1 MLKNS
6 DSPSRRRQLPSDS
19 RPLTH
24 WQSFV
29 RLIKVNRFDYANGSR
44 IDVWGSKHFGA
55 LRTYL
60 NWFWSGIG
68 GVWCWSCST
77 SYSIWQGASFEDP
90 FGGACIF
97 FLLLHVG
104 TIQFGCGI
112 SEVGDGRSG
121 IAKPTLGGH
130 LVQTCQ
136 LVFPPFN
143 WHNLSNKT
151 SEPQTTHNIHTAHN
165 IENNSFRIHRRCGS
179 KATVSKH
186 LELLCSRLIS
196 ECCWLCFFFFIF
208 IFLCSFVS
216 CVTNQAYA
224 ENVLSVYRSVSL

>member
-1 MLKNS
+1 MQMDPGSMCEALNTLERWGRISIGSGLGSVECGAGAAPLVIQFGRAHPLKTRS
-6 DSPSRRRQLPSDS
+6 VG
-19 RPLTH
+19 H
-24 WQSFV
+24 
-29 RLIKVNRFDYANGSR
+29 A
-44 IDVWGSKHFGA
+44 
-55 LRTYL
+55 
-60 NWFWSGIG
+60 
-68 GVWCWSCST
+68 
-77 SYSIWQGASFEDP
+77 
-90 FGGACIF
+90 F

-112 SEVGDGRSG
+112 SEVGDCRSG

-151 SEPQTTHNIHTAHN
+151 SEAQTTHNIHTAHN

-196 ECCWLCFFFFIF
+196 ECCWLCFFFLYLYFSVPS
-208 IFLCSFVS
+208 LV
-216 CVTNQAYA
+216 
-224 ENVLSVYRSVSL
+224 VLLTRPTRKMYCRSTGL